1 MSSGKRQKSGLTA
14 AWVSRAKPKDKPY
27 KLSDRDGLHLLVEPS
42 GGRVWRM
49 NYRIHGRQRTITFG
63 RWPELL
69 LGDARERLLD
79 ARRLLA
85 KGIDPVEQ
93 ASSKR
98 SPNRLRQR
106 APSKRR
112 PGSGSTR

>member
-27 KLSDRDGLHLLVEPS
+27 KLSDRDGLYLLVEPS

-49 NYRIHGRQRTITFG
+49 NYRIHGRQITITFG

-69 LGDARERLLD
+69 LGEARERLLD
-79 ARRLLA
+79 SFSLRL
-85 KGIDPVEQ
+85 KHI
-93 ASSKR
+93 
-98 SPNRLRQR
+98 
-106 APSKRR
+106 PSF
-112 PGSGSTR
+112 